1 MSYISIIF
9 TCICGIVVRVCESF
23 SNSFQSYFLSI
34 PACLMAWRKE
44 VRFATIHNI
53 VTQLK
58 CAFHSAEAWTIT
70 FLIFT
75 QIRKQY
81 KYKFCSNNEFIY
93 ANLSNITE
101 QVSRISCKQF
111 VVDYFKPVKFSL
123 RPIIPRVNKLAISD
137 ITYLECKLIYLPR
150 ITPNNITSW
159 PRVLI
164 RHWFKIIQQ
173 DGGQIRFLQSSRICR
188 INHFQRPTA

>member
-1 MSYISIIF
+1 MSYISIIL

-23 SNSFQSYFLSI
+23 SNSFQSYSLSI

-58 CAFHSAEAWTIT
+58 CAFHSAEAWTST

-81 KYKFCSNNEFIY
+81 TKIFAAITNLYTQIYQISQNKYPESPASNSSLIISNLWSFPY
-93 ANLSNITE
+93 FQLSHVSTNLS
-101 QVSRISCKQF
+101 
-111 VVDYFKPVKFSL
+111 
-123 RPIIPRVNKLAISD
+123 
-137 ITYLECKLIYLPR
+137 
-150 ITPNNITSW
+150 
-159 PRVLI
+159 
-164 RHWFKIIQQ
+164 
-173 DGGQIRFLQSSRICR
+173 FLK
-188 INHFQRPTA
+188 